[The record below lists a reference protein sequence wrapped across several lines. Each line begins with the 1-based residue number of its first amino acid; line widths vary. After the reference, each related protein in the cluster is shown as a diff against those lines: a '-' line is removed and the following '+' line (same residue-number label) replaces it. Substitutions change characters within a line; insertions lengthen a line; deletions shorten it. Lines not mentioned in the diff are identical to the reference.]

1 MEKLTLSLENNFF
14 CRWVIRSK
22 VFDQLS
28 TEIRSSG
35 HLTEKAKKTKERL
48 RFLKAVLKMFV
59 FSSGTTV
66 YFNYIVTWI
75 VLCSIFHHSWGILYC
90 NDFKDKSITL

>member
-22 VFDQLS
+22 VFDQIS

-35 HLTEKAKKTKERL
+35 HLTEKAKKQK
-48 RFLKAVLKMFV
+48 KDFV
-59 FSSGTTV
+59 S
-66 YFNYIVTWI
+66 
-75 VLCSIFHHSWGILYC
+75 
-90 NDFKDKSITL
+90 